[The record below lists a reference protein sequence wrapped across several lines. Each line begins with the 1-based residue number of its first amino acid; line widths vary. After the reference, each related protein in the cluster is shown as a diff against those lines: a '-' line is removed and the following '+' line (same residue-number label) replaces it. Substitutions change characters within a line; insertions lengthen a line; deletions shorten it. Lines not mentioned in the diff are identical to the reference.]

1 MIVDVAVSAPPAR
14 RSSRLARIG
23 AIARRDLAIELSYRL
38 QFIMRLFGTL
48 MLSLTLF
55 YGSKLVQ
62 NPAQL
67 RQYGDNYF
75 AFVLVGMV
83 VTSFVSLGIG
93 AFSRNVSEQQRGGT
107 LEVLLAA
114 PTDLWVL
121 MAGSFVV
128 PLGLTLMQM
137 VVFVLAGAVGGVHI
151 HALGTLLAVVMLVL
165 LVIAFAAFGIFSAGL
180 IILVQRGDPITLLI
194 SQGTT
199 FLAGTVFPVALL
211 PLPARVLAHAVPAY
225 YALDGM
231 RRTMLAG
238 AGLSTAGGDLL
249 ALVIFAAV
257 LVPASL
263 AFLSWAVQVARR
275 AGTLGTY

>member
-1 MIVDVAVSAPPAR
+1 MSVDIAVSAPPR

-23 AIARRDLAIELSYRL
+23 AIARRDFAIELSYRL
-38 QFIMRLFGTL
+38 QFVMRLFGTL

-62 NPAQL
+62 NPVQL
-67 RQYGDNYF
+67 RQYGNSYF

-83 VTSFVSLGIG
+83 VTGFVTLGIG
-93 AFSRNVSEQQRGGT
+93 AFSRNISEQQRGGT
-107 LEVLLAA
+107 LEVLLAS

-128 PLGLTLMQM
+128 PLGLTLSQM
-137 VVFVLAGAVGGVHI
+137 VVLVAAGAAAGVHV
-151 HALGTLLAVVMLVL
+151 HAFGTLLAVVMLVL
-165 LVIAFAAFGIFSAGL
+165 LVAAFAAFGIFSAGL
-180 IILVQRGDPITLLI
+180 IILVQRGDPITLLL

-211 PLPARVLAHAVPAY
+211 PLPARLLAHAVPAY

-231 RRTMLAG
+231 RRAMLAG
-238 AGLSTAGGDLL
+238 AGLSSVGGDLIAL
-249 ALVIFAAV
+249 AIFAAV

-263 AFLSWAVQVARR
+263 TFLAWAVQVARR